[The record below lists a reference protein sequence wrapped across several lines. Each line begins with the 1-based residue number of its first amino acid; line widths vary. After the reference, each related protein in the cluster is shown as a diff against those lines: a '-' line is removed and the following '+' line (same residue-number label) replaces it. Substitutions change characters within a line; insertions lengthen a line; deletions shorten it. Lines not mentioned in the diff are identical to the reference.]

1 MNLITTLGLVIA
13 IATSLTGVSAVSS
26 LRGVAD
32 TFEDQVA
39 VALGG
44 HQKNVS
50 GGTLSL
56 STNFVKRSD
65 FRRLVRNKL
74 PGMVGR

>member
-1 MNLITTLGLVIA
+1 MNLFFTLA

-32 TFEDQVA
+32 TFEEQVA

-44 HQKNVS
+44 HKKQDVS
-50 GGTLSL
+50 GEILSL
-56 STNFVKRSD
+56 SRSSL
-65 FRRLVRNKL
+65 R
-74 PGMVGR
+74 

>member
-1 MNLITTLGLVIA
+1 MKLFFTLA
-13 IATSLTGVSAVSS
+13 IAASLTGVSAVSS

-44 HQKNVS
+44 HKKQDVS
-50 GGTLSL
+50 GRTLSL
-56 STNFVKRSD
+56 SRS
-65 FRRLVRNKL
+65 LSNELTV
-74 PGMVGR
+74 VVV

>member
-32 TFEDQVA
+32 TFEEQVA

-44 HQKNVS
+44 HKKQDVS
-50 GGTLSL
+50 GEILSL
-56 STNFVKRSD
+56 SRSSL
-65 FRRLVRNKL
+65 R
-74 PGMVGR
+74 